1 MLRIQKFIWISGS
14 ALALLGCWDEA
25 KSPKPIVHARV
36 DNVEIRV
43 AAAHTNGNGNSN
55 GNPNG
60 NKASSLGFKDS
71 ASAGIRRVTLS
82 AEASKRLGIQFADVT
97 ASATSTATSNG
108 TAVATAGTLANTA
121 AGDQLAELP
130 YNALLYDASGGE
142 WVFVSPAP
150 NVYMRTDVKVERID
164 GDRVTVSKGPA
175 PGSKVVTMGAAEL
188 YGIEFGVGK

>member
-1 MLRIQKFIWISGS
+1 MFRIRKFLWISGS

-25 KSPKPIVHARV
+25 KAPKPIVHAKV

-43 AAAHTNGNGNSN
+43 AAAKTNSN

-60 NKASSLGFKDS
+60 NEASSLGFKDS